1 MSAGGDPA
9 GPGRPRREA
18 ATAAIAELLP
28 VALVIVAEAA
38 WISVIGGLFQEFAFR
53 EPVLGIPEL
62 AAFVVAGSVAARDL
76 GRRLGQRWP
85 IVALGVVAA
94 AALVGWLTSPGAR
107 TALGEGIGPAIA
119 AHPAGWLAGLA
130 VLRGFANAQLPLG
143 ESRVA
148 NLLAFGIPG
157 LVVATIVGGLIA
169 EPYRGRFLADAFSSS
184 IVFIVATTLAL
195 ALARLMAI
203 GRESGFDWRRNPA
216 WLGLTL
222 GLLAIVIVA
231 ALPLSTVAGR
241 VIQIVVSAALVPLLI
256 VGLATG
262 FGRTSRRVM
271 LFFGAAAAAVY
282 VLVALFGG
290 NPARPAPAPGI
301 GGGQG
306 RPEVADQV
314 MTLSLGG
321 LALLAAII
329 AVLVLAAVWMRR
341 TRPPEEDLVE
351 ETRTIDRGV
360 DSGQPTRRRRRF
372 GRHPEPAGAA
382 AAYVALVSDLDR
394 HAAVRRDHA
403 ETPAEH
409 AARLRSDG
417 RAELSLDLLA
427 ADYALARYGGVELSD
442 REDRKAVARWRV
454 LRRRLVRTRD
464 PR

>member
-1 MSAGGDPA
+1 MNGGAAPA
-9 GPGRPRREA
+9 VARREV
-18 ATAAIAELLP
+18 ATAAIADLLP
-28 VALVIVAEAA
+28 VALVVVAEAA
-38 WISVIGGLFQEFAFR
+38 WISVIGGLLQEFAFR
-53 EPVLGIPEL
+53 EPILGIPEL
-62 AAFVVAGSVAARDL
+62 ALFVVVGSIVARVL
-76 GRRLGQRWP
+76 GRRLDERWP
-85 IVALGVVAA
+85 IVALAVVAA
-94 AALVGWLTSPGAR
+94 AAVVGWLTAPGAR

-130 VLRGFANAQLPLG
+130 VLRGYANAELPLP

-148 NLLAFGIPG
+148 HLLALGVPG
-157 LVVATIVGGLIA
+157 LVLATVVGGLIA

-195 ALARLMAI
+195 ALSRLTAI

-241 VIQIVVSAALVPLLI
+241 VIQTVVSAALVPLLI
-256 VGLATG
+256 IGLATG
-262 FGRTSRRVM
+262 FDRTARRIMVF
-271 LFFGAAAAAVY
+271 LGAAAVGVY
-282 VLVALFGG
+282 VLVTLFAA
-290 NPARPAPAPGI
+290 NRAPPPPPPGI

-306 RPEVADQV
+306 QPAVADQV

-341 TRPPEEDLVE
+341 TRPPDEDLVE

-360 DSGQPTRRRRRF
+360 GGEEPRRRRRRF
-372 GRHPEPAGAA
+372 GRRPEPAGAA
-382 AAYVALVSDLDR
+382 AAYVALVADLDR
-394 HAAVRRDHA
+394 HPAVRRDAA

-409 AARLRSDG
+409 AARLRSTG

-427 ADYALARYGGVELSD
+427 ADYALARYGAVELPD
-442 REDRKAVARWRV
+442 REDRRAIGRWRA
-454 LRRRLVRTRD
+454 LRRRLVRPQG